1 MSQQAKGEWERA
13 FAVCQKVS
21 QTDSSDGPVG
31 VARLTRQES
40 VVVPPNSEMVL
51 WTQLYGAE
59 TKSDF
64 CALVEGPERDDE
76 WQVARTVAW
85 VVKGR
90 LPIREGDQALVQVKE
105 WVARG
110 HFPLPEERKASQPAV
125 KRLLREW
132 SRLYIQEAENQER
145 HTGLNLSQIVV
156 PTGKTQEL
164 WEKYHQASG
173 HMGIAKIDALLRKTF
188 YWRVYKQ
195 VAARTKA
202 NRLRD
207 KDRYDRKAKHLPLL
221 PGERV
226 LLRNFRRRGEGK
238 LAPHWQP
245 QLYVVHDQLR
255 PGLPVFQ
262 IRPEGKEGPIKTIH
276 RNHLRPC
283 PFDPPEVPHHAPEI
297 ETNPIFPNLL
307 LPRPLLLPLTLVP
320 SNCSSYRSRKRGPC
334 GPTRAE
340 KCITPT
346 KVSETKQG

>member
-1 MSQQAKGEWERA
+1 MSQQAKGEWEHA

-31 VARLTRQES
+31 VARLTRHES
-40 VVVPPNSEMVL
+40 LVVPPNSEMVL
-51 WTQLYGAE
+51 WTKLYWAE

-90 LPIREGDQALVQVKE
+90 LPIRVCNPNPYPVTIPQRRSLANVFQVEPSQIWGEKDLVLKTSDPGVVEVDVQEGDQALVQVKE

-132 SRLYIQEAENQER
+132 SRLYIQEGVLKRRTQER

-188 YWRVYKQ
+188 YWVGMGTDLQTWASNCVSCTQQK
-195 VAARTKA
+195 KG
-202 NRLRD
+202 
-207 KDRYDRKAKHLPLL
+207 PELL
-221 PGERV
+221 PAHRRDRTGSV
-226 LLRNFRRRGEGK
+226 PSCSSSSPRRRS
-238 LAPHWQP
+238 
-245 QLYVVHDQLR
+245 DR
-255 PGLPVFQ
+255 N
-262 IRPEGKEGPIKTIH
+262 GP
-276 RNHLRPC
+276 
-283 PFDPPEVPHHAPEI
+283 F
-297 ETNPIFPNLL
+297 LL
-307 LPRPLLLPLTLVP
+307 LLTSPQIGPERTPPASRRERTSAVPPPVGWTRPSLTIGC
-320 SNCSSYRSRKRGPC
+320 N
-334 GPTRAE
+334 A
-340 KCITPT
+340 
-346 KVSETKQG
+346 